1 MPVLYV
7 VGTPIGNLE
16 DISARALRVLREVS
30 LIAAEDTRT
39 TRKLLARYGID
50 APLASFHEHSPPSRT
65 AALLEA
71 LAVGDV
77 ALVSDAGT
85 PAVSD
90 PGAVLV
96 AAAAERG
103 VSVVSVPGPSAVT
116 SALAVSGFP
125 ADRFVFLSFL
135 PRRQRERRA
144 LLQSVA
150 RQERAIVALEAPH
163 RLRAS
168 LADIAATLGD
178 RRLAVCRE
186 LTKVHEEVFRGT
198 ATEALDHF
206 ATPRGE
212 ITLVMEGAAPESPD
226 EEGDAV
232 WAHEELRRLRGLG
245 GAARDAVSAV
255 AGASGLSRRQVYGLW
270 LELQSE
276 EAAP

>member
-1 MPVLYV
+1 L
-7 VGTPIGNLE
+7 T
-16 DISARALRVLREVS
+16 
-30 LIAAEDTRT
+30 
-39 TRKLLARYGID
+39 
-50 APLASFHEHSPPSRT
+50 SFHEHSPPSRT

-71 LAVGDV
+71 ITVGDV

-116 SALAVSGFP
+116 AALAVSGFP
-125 ADRFVFLSFL
+125 ADRFMFLGFL

-168 LADIAATLGD
+168 LADVAATLGD

-186 LTKVHEEVFRGT
+186 LTKVHEEVFHGT
-198 ATEALDHF
+198 ATEAL
-206 ATPRGE
+206 
-212 ITLVMEGAAPESPD
+212 VMEGAEPAPQD
-226 EEGDAV
+226 EEGDAA
-232 WAHEELRRLRGLG
+232 WAREELRRLRGLG
-245 GAARDAVSAV
+245 GAARDVVSAV
-255 AGASGLSRRQVYGLW
+255 AGASGLPRRQVTGLW